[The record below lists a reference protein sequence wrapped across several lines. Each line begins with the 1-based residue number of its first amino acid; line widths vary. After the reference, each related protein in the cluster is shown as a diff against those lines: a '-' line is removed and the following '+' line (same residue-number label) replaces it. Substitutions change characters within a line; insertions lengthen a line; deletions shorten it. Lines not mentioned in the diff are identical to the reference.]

1 MERRTD
7 EFTNDDGE
15 LLDLLYAF
23 NLKRVTVAEYLS
35 QTKHKEL
42 DEYTDDELRHA
53 DWIVQVVF
61 IDMNRR
67 PHVAWYHSSQ
77 INNVELEV
85 VGLDWATMEEMGYI
99 ESERYD
105 GATLEE
111 FIRKAEMGNNVIAFR
126 SKRKVQSL

>member
-35 QTKHKEL
+35 QTKNKEL

-53 DWIVQVVF
+53 DWIVRVVF

-67 PHVAWYHSSQ
+67 PHVAWYHSSR
-77 INNVELEV
+77 IDNVDLEV

-111 FIRKAEMGNNVIAFR
+111 FIRKAELGNNVIAFR
-126 SKRKVQSL
+126 SKRRV

>member
-35 QTKHKEL
+35 QTKNKEL

-53 DWIVQVVF
+53 DWIVRVVF

-67 PHVAWYHSSQ
+67 PHVVWYHSSQ
-77 INNVELEV
+77 IDNVDLEV

-111 FIRKAEMGNNVIAFR
+111 FIRKAELGNNVIAFR
-126 SKRKVQSL
+126 SKRRV